1 MEGRSGGLVKEKRKK
16 RKRVPAKTQW
26 AERSAEKEELSDLIQ
41 LAGWSI
47 VGAKKPRIWFGLN
60 LGDKLNWGEDV

>member
-1 MEGRSGGLVKEKRKK
+1 M
-16 RKRVPAKTQW
+16 TQW
-26 AERSAEKEELSDLIQ
+26 AERSAEKEELPDLIE